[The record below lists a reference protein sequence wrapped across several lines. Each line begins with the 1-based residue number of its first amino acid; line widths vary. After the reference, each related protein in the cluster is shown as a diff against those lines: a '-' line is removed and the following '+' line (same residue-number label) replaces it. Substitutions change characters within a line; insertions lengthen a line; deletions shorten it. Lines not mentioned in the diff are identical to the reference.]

1 MPAWYVRSAAIASSI
16 PISTF
21 CPRRVFVRASSASVT
36 PCAADM
42 PATRSAIDV
51 PIFTGGP
58 SGKPVMSINP
68 LSACTTRS
76 YPARPPSGPDSPK
89 PETPQYT
96 SFLFSVPSV
105 AYPSPSFS
113 IVPGRKFS
121 RTTSL
126 ILTRAVKIFRAAGAF
141 RFRVMLFLLRLTDMK
156 YVVSPEMNGGQ
167 LRVSS
172 PLPGSSILITSA
184 PMSARIMEQNG
195 PARTRVRSRT
205 RMPESGLMSRTGP
218 SFQRALGEAA
228 RDRVYPVARSPRA
241 PPEDARTIQ
250 CTQVREIVHVVDRLD
265 SDRRADLE
273 ALRLGAV
280 ADEARAVLEL
290 HQRDVQRRAESF
302 GRRMQRGEGD
312 DFADAGQRD
321 GNHRHRVPR
330 TERGRR
336 RDDKRAPRTS

>member
-1 MPAWYVRSAAIASSI
+1 
-16 PISTF
+16 
-21 CPRRVFVRASSASVT
+21 
-36 PCAADM
+36 
-42 PATRSAIDV
+42 
-51 PIFTGGP
+51 
-58 SGKPVMSINP
+58 
-68 LSACTTRS
+68 
-76 YPARPPSGPDSPK
+76 ARPPSGPDSPK

-126 ILTRAVKIFRAAGAF
+126 ILTRSVKIFRAAGAF

-205 RMPESGLMSRTGP
+205 RMPESGLGFGTSL
-218 SFQRALGEAA
+218 SFPHTLRETA
-228 RDRVYPVARSPRA
+228 RDRVHAVARPARA
-241 PPEDARTIQ
+241 APEDARA
-250 CTQVREIVHVVDRLD
+250 VE
-265 SDRRADLE
+265 RAQ
-273 ALRLGAV
+273 G
-280 ADEARAVLEL
+280 
-290 HQRDVQRRAESF
+290 
-302 GRRMQRGEGD
+302 
-312 DFADAGQRD
+312 
-321 GNHRHRVPR
+321 
-330 TERGRR
+330 
-336 RDDKRAPRTS
+336 